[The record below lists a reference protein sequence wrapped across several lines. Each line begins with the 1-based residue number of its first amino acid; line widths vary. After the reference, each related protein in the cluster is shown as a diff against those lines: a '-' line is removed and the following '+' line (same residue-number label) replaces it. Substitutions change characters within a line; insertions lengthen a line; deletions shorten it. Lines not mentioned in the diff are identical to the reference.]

1 MKRKC
6 IAAALISLGLCV
18 SNGAAVAST
27 VQEDVSSG
35 RASLL
40 LIALFAGVV
49 ILIGKTAIGIAKN
62 KLEKEIAAE
71 KEKADL
77 EARKSTSRQEG

>member
-1 MKRKC
+1 M
-6 IAAALISLGLCV
+6 
-18 SNGAAVAST
+18 AST

-77 EARKSTSRQEG
+77 EARKRTSRQEG